1 MTKVLSAFLARF
13 KGNLNNTSAQVQ
25 MTKAAEHLRQIA
37 ALDATEALKI
47 LHSQR
52 EGLELHIAHLRL
64 HKHGPNEIAHEKVPS
79 WPVQLYHTVRNPFV
93 MLLMV
98 LACINYFTG
107 DVRAFT
113 VMMLMVAISVILRF
127 SQEFRSNKEA
137 QRLKAMVTTTATVL
151 RQEPQEDGTE
161 LTVARELA
169 LAHLVPG
176 DIIKL
181 ASGDMIPA
189 DVRLISSKD
198 VFVSQASLTG
208 ESLPVEKLDACP
220 QDLLSGSPLD
230 LPNICYMGTNV
241 VSGTAIAVVVA
252 TGGDTYFGSFARG
265 VVGQRVQTNFDKGVN
280 RVSWLMI
287 RFMIVMVPTVFAVN
301 GLTKHD
307 WMEAFLFAVSVAVG
321 LTPEMLPMI
330 VTTNLAKGAMAM
342 ARHKVIVK
350 RLGSIQDFGAMNILC
365 TDKTGTL
372 TQDRI
377 FLEEHVDLEGR
388 EDERV
393 LELAYYNSFYQT
405 GLRNQMDLAV
415 LNHSDLRERLDLDRT
430 VVKVD
435 EIPFDFQRR
444 RMSVLVQR
452 QGESGHLLVCK
463 GAVEEM
469 LQVCTRY
476 ESGDYPDVVVESMTE
491 EANTKALALV
501 KKYNK
506 EGFRV
511 LAVGIRLLSGDK
523 DIYAVQDESDLTL
536 VGFLAFLDPPKES
549 ATPALA
555 ALREHGVQVKVL
567 TGDNGAVTKKICKEV
582 GLPVDRVVLGPELED
597 MDDETLGTLA
607 EEVSV
612 FAKLSP
618 LQKGR
623 IIQVL
628 RAKGHTVGF
637 LGDGINDAAALR
649 EADIGISVDSA
660 VDIAKDSADII
671 LLEKSLMVLEEG
683 VVEGRKTSANIMKY
697 LKMTVSSN
705 FGNMFSVL
713 GACAWLPFLPMLPIH
728 ILVNN
733 LLYEFTQITVPW
745 DNVDEEYLKQP
756 KRWDTADITR
766 FMVIIGPLSSVF
778 DYATFLLMW
787 FVFHAMTP
795 ASQGLFQAGW
805 FVESLLSQTL
815 VVHLLRTAMVP
826 FFQSWPSLP
835 LLLSS
840 LVVVGVGMVLPA
852 THVGAV
858 IGMKPLPPLYY
869 LWLVG
874 VLVGYGVLVQ
884 GVKGWYIRRYHSW
897 L

>member
-1 MTKVLSAFLARF
+1 MNRQLFDALARF
-13 KGNLNNTSAQVQ
+13 RGDRNTHSAQAQ
-25 MTKAAEHLRQIA
+25 MAKAAEQLRSVA
-37 ALDATEALKI
+37 GLEATEALTS
-47 LHSQR
+47 LHTQR
-52 EGLELHIAHLRL
+52 EGLETHIAHLRL
-64 HKHGPNEIAHEKVPS
+64 HKVGPNEIAHEKVPS

-93 MLLMV
+93 ILLMI
-98 LACINYFTG
+98 LAVINYVTG
-107 DVRAFT
+107 DVRAFS
-113 VMMLMVAISVILRF
+113 VMTLMVAISVILRF
-127 SQEFRSNKEA
+127 TQEFRSNKEA

-151 RQEPQEDGTE
+151 RQERQEDGTD
-161 LTVARELA
+161 LTVACELP
-169 LAHLVPG
+169 LEQLVPG

-189 DVRLISSKD
+189 DVRLIASKD

-208 ESLPVEKLDACP
+208 ESLPVEKFDTCP
-220 QDLLSGSPLD
+220 AESLQGSPLD
-230 LPNICYMGTNV
+230 LPNICFMGTNV
-241 VSGTAIAVVVA
+241 VSGTAQAVVVA
-252 TGGDTYFGSFARG
+252 TGGSTYFGSLARG
-265 VVGQRVQTNFDKGVN
+265 VVGQRVDSNFDKGVN

-287 RFMIVMVPTVFAVN
+287 RFMLVMVPTVFAVN
-301 GLTKHD
+301 GFLKHD
-307 WMEAFLFAVSVAVG
+307 WMEAFLFAVSIAVG

-342 ARHKVIVK
+342 AKHKVIVK

-393 LELAYYNSFYQT
+393 LELAYYNSYYQT
-405 GLRNQMDLAV
+405 GLRNQMDMAILG
-415 LNHSDLRERLDLDRT
+415 HSDLRESLDIDRA
-430 VVKVD
+430 VQKVD

-452 QGESGHLLVCK
+452 EGETGHLLVCK

-469 LQVCTRY
+469 LQVCTRF
-476 ESGDYPDVVVESMTE
+476 ESGDYPDVVVEGMTD
-491 EANTKALALV
+491 EARTKALALV
-501 KKYNK
+501 KRYNK

-511 LAVGIRLLSGDK
+511 LAVGIRVLPGEK
-523 DIYAVQDESDLTL
+523 DVYAVADESDLTL

-567 TGDNGAVTKKICKEV
+567 TGDNGAVTKKVCKEV
-582 GLPVDRVVLGPELED
+582 GLSVERVVLGPELD
-597 MDDETLGTLA
+597 DLSDDELATLA
-607 EEVSV
+607 EEVTV

-628 RAKGHTVGF
+628 RGKGHTVGF

-683 VVEGRKTSANIMKY
+683 VIEGRKTSANIMKY

-705 FGNMFSVL
+705 FGNMFSVI
-713 GACAWLPFLPMLPIH
+713 GASAWLPFLPMLPIH

-733 LLYEFTQITVPW
+733 LLYEFCQITVPW
-745 DNVDEEYLKQP
+745 DNVDEEYIKQP
-756 KRWDTADITR
+756 KKWDTRDISR
-766 FMVIIGPLSSVF
+766 FMVFIGPLSSVF
-778 DYATFLLMW
+778 DYATYLLMW
-787 FVFHAMTP
+787 FVFHAVTP

-815 VVHLLRTAMVP
+815 VVHLLRTAKVP
-826 FFQSWPSLP
+826 FFQSRPSLP

-840 LVVVGVGMVLPA
+840 LAVVGTGMVLPQ
-852 THVGAV
+852 THLGAM
-858 IGMKPLPPLYY
+858 IGMKPLPGLYY
-869 LWLVG
+869 LWLLG
-874 VLVGYGVLVQ
+874 VLVGYGLLVQ
-884 GVKGWYIRRYHSW
+884 TVKGWYIRRYQSW